1 MKQGVIFDLDGVL
14 ISTDEMHYKAWKS
27 IADELGIP
35 FGHTENNLLRG
46 VSRMASLD
54 IILNLG
60 NLVLSEKEKEAL
72 AERKNNRYV
81 ELLQSLTP
89 DVVTAEVRDTLAL
102 LHKRGIKTAVGSS
115 SRNAKLILRL
125 TDLEKYFDA
134 VSDGTNISRSKP
146 DPEVFLKGAEF
157 LGLSP
162 DDCAVT
168 EDAVAGIDAA
178 NAGGFYSI
186 GIGDAAAYEK
196 ADARITSIS
205 ELLDLV

>member
-14 ISTDEMHYKAWKS
+14 ISTDEMHYRAWKS

-35 FGHTENNLLRG
+35 FGRTENNLLRG

-60 NLVLSEKEKEAL
+60 NMVLSDQEKEAL

-89 DVVTAEVRDTLAL
+89 DVVAGEVRETLSE

-115 SRNAKLILRL
+115 SKNAKLILKL
-125 TDLEKYFDA
+125 TDLDKYFDA
-134 VSDGTNISRSKP
+134 VSDGTNITRSKP

-157 LGLSP
+157 LGLTP
-162 DDCAVT
+162 DECAVT

-186 GIGDAAAYEK
+186 GIGDAAGYDK
-196 ADARITSIS
+196 ADAKINNIS
-205 ELLDLV
+205 ELLELV